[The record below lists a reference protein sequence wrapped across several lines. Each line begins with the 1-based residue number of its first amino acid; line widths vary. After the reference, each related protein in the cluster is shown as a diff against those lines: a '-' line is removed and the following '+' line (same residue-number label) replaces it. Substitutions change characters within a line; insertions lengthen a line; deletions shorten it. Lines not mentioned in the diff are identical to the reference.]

1 MALVGALFGGNK
13 GGRPPKPEQDAKKG
27 ATDLEKLSRKRA
39 YGASKQSFNTDD
51 NLLSGGGDTTL
62 SSGSL
67 LSLGGAL
74 GNG

>member
-13 GGRPPKPEQDAKKG
+13 GGQPPKPEQDAKKG

-39 YGASKQSFNTDD
+39 YGASKQSFSTDD
-51 NLLSGGGDTTL
+51 NLLSGGDTTL

>member
-1 MALVGALFGGNK
+1 MGGIFGG
-13 GGRPPKPEQDAKKG
+13 GSTYVPPKPEQDAKKG

-39 YGASKQSFNTDD
+39 YGASKQSFNMDD
-51 NLLSGGGDTTL
+51 NLLSGSGDTTL

-67 LSLGGAL
+67 LSLGGVL